1 MTRIYC
7 IKFQLK
13 KKLAPTKTYYKTK
26 VIKPMW
32 YLQNNRQVNQRNR
45 ISFHKW
51 IHINTANL
59 SLTKDKRKHNE
70 ENISFSI
77 DAARTG

>member
-1 MTRIYC
+1 
-7 IKFQLK
+7 
-13 KKLAPTKTYYKTK
+13 
-26 VIKPMW
+26 MW
-32 YLQNNRQVNQRNR
+32 YLQNNRQVNQCNR